1 MQKKLAFIIKLYQD
15 FIRTGD
21 EQSLELDNIRLNAF
35 FDAISDSYIPILQ
48 MLERLQN
55 EKVACQLGLV
65 ISPVLCS
72 MLENPKIQELY
83 VLYLDKRIALGK
95 KELNRCKDGADSP
108 AYTLIKGIVDKYT
121 ELKKDFNGK
130 YDKNLIKQF
139 AEFQKKGMIEIL
151 ATCATDI
158 FMPHYADLP
167 EALSAQIEIGLQ
179 AYKKSFGEIPDGFFL
194 PEFGYVPGIENIIRA
209 YGYSYTILH
218 SRSILFLDN
227 PPKDGIFYPVR
238 TENALITFSAD
249 LSFEDFIS
257 GEQAYCNA
265 SEYRN
270 ENCDIGFE
278 LDLKKLSPVLE
289 QNSARFCTGYKY
301 WKKDFN
307 GDQAISY
314 NPKDA
319 LVRAQKDAQ
328 DFVENR
334 SIYLEKAAGFAS
346 NQDYVVSICC
356 IDDNTMRRQ
365 WYEYIIWL
373 ENVLRKAGNEGLET
387 DVCKNLIRKPFSLE
401 KISPYYSAG
410 SGDGY
415 GENLLSSR
423 NCWMMRYV
431 RKATERMIDLA
442 ERFPSDT
449 GLKTRLLNI
458 GSVELLIAQ
467 SSALA
472 KMVDKDNYSEYAE
485 RRFRL
490 SINAFTTVFD
500 SLGSNTVSTEWLTTL
515 ESLDTLFPWINYKVF
530 SKKK

>member
-1 MQKKLAFIIKLYQD
+1 MQKKLAFVIKLYQD
-15 FIRTGD
+15 FIRIGD
-21 EQSLELDNIRLNAF
+21 KQSLELDNIRLNSF
-35 FDAISDSYIPILQ
+35 FDAISDSYIPIIQL
-48 MLERLQN
+48 LERLESN
-55 EKVACQLGLV
+55 NIKCCLGLV
-65 ISPVLCS
+65 IPPVLCS
-72 MLENPKIQELY
+72 MLENPDMQELY
-83 VLYLDKRIALGK
+83 ILSLDKRIALGK
-95 KELNRCKDGADSP
+95 KELSRCKQGSDSP
-108 AYTLIKGIVDKYT
+108 SYALIKGIVEKYT
-121 ELKKDFNGK
+121 ELKKVFTTK

-139 AEFQKKGMIEIL
+139 AEFQRKGIIEIL

-158 FMPHYADLP
+158 FMPHFADLP

-194 PEFGYVPGIENIIRA
+194 PEFGYIPGIEKIIRA

-218 SRSILFLDN
+218 SRSVLLIDN
-227 PPKDGIFYPVR
+227 PPKDGTFYPVR
-238 TENALITFSAD
+238 TENALVIFSAD
-249 LSFEDFIS
+249 LSFQKLIY
-257 GEQAYCNA
+257 GEEAYGTD
-265 SEYRN
+265 STYRN
-270 ENCDIGFE
+270 ENRDIGFE

-289 QNSARFCTGYKY
+289 QNSARYCTGYKY
-301 WKKDFN
+301 WKKDYSEE
-307 GDQAISY
+307 QAFSY
-314 NPKDA
+314 VPEDA
-319 LVRAQKDAQ
+319 AKKAEEDAQ
-328 DFVENR
+328 TFVENR
-334 SIYLEKAAGFAS
+334 NNYLEKAACGAS
-346 NQDYVVSICC
+346 NEDYVVSICC
-356 IDDNTMRRQ
+356 IDDNKIRRG
-365 WYEYIIWL
+365 WYEYLLWL
-373 ENVLRKAGNEGLET
+373 EKVIEKTCQT
-387 DVCKNLIRKPFSLE
+387 DIELSLCKDLIKKPFSLE
-401 KISPYYSAG
+401 KIAPCYSAG
-410 SGDGY
+410 TGEGY

-467 SSALA
+467 SSMLA
-472 KMVDKDNYSEYAE
+472 KMVDEADYLEYAE